1 MKVIINRNLCGHPP
15 FACEKCFGEFLRT
28 GAYPDRSCMLDVID
42 DGKAEVSAEITSGA
56 YTTTLVV
63 TDDIREQVIY
73 DGYMKFVDLP
83 FEAFEVQAPSG
94 NDIRRIEREYAQK
107 KDSEDKPDNTA

>member
-28 GAYPDRSCMLDVID
+28 GAYPDRSCMLDAID
-42 DGKAEVSAEITSGA
+42 DGKPEVTAEITSGA
-56 YTTTLVV
+56 HTRTLVV

-73 DGYMKFVDLP
+73 DGYMKFADFP
-83 FEAFEVQAPSG
+83 FEAFEVQPPSG
-94 NDIRRIEREYAQK
+94 NELRRILREYDQK
-107 KDSEDKPDNTA
+107 KADS

>member
-42 DGKAEVSAEITSGA
+42 DGSPEISAEITSGK

-73 DGYMKFVDLP
+73 DGYMKFTDLP
-83 FEAFEVQAPSG
+83 FEAFEIQPPDG
-94 NDIRRIEREYAQK
+94 NEIRQIIHEYEAHK
-107 KDSEDKPDNTA
+107 HDTDPNV

>member
-42 DGKAEVSAEITSGA
+42 DGKPEVTAEITSGE
-56 YTTTLVV
+56 YTRTLVV
-63 TDDIREQVIY
+63 TDDIREEVIY
-73 DGYMKFVDLP
+73 DGYMKFADFP
-83 FEAFEVQAPSG
+83 FEAIDIKAPGG
-94 NDIRRIEREYAQK
+94 NEIRNIIHGYQRREEPK
-107 KDSEDKPDNTA
+107 EPGDE